1 MPSIGKQEVQTQIR
15 YCRKNLERANN
26 LFEVFDASRPKSVG
40 KVSHLLKDVLRSS
53 VVFTHA
59 AIDNLIRSLYRAHLK
74 ACTPGQL
81 EEETKANKFDKISHE
96 DLASC
101 KGKTVDQF
109 LEERIEAFLIQKSF
123 NSSDEVFRFL
133 KKFSIEPQISN
144 TQKSQ
149 ITAMIQRRHKIVH
162 RHDENPKKGQRGV
175 HPSEDIARKA
185 VKGWIDA
192 SAALINAIEVEVKK
206 WK

>member
-1 MPSIGKQEVQTQIR
+1 MPSIGKQEFQNQIR
-15 YCRKNLERANN
+15 YCRKSLERANN
-26 LFEVFDASRPKSVG
+26 LFKVFDESRPKSVG
-40 KVSHLLKDVLRSS
+40 KVNHLLKDVLRSS

-59 AIDNLIRSLYRAHLK
+59 AIDNLIRSLYRAYLK

-81 EEETKANKFDKISHE
+81 DEETKINKFDKISYE
-96 DLASC
+96 DLALC
-101 KGKTVDQF
+101 KGKSVDQF
-109 LEERIEAFLIQKSF
+109 LEERIEAFLLQKSF

-133 KKFSIEPQISN
+133 KKFSIEPQISS
-144 TQKSQ
+144 TRKSQ

-175 HPSEDIARKA
+175 HASEDIAGKTVR
-185 VKGWIDA
+185 GWIDA
-192 SAALINAIEVEVKK
+192 SATLIDAIETEVKT